1 MQNNAIEKVL
11 TQGFLLEFGVV
22 FERAF
27 DNYKKIAV
35 TGGVV
40 ILLLSLLFIAL
51 LFGIIGVFAGAA
63 SFTDFATS
71 FNILDFS
78 TVGIVLYLLFS
89 CVVNGIIYPIYAGLL
104 NMAHKAQQ
112 GKNIEIGD
120 AFEFYKSTEVKE
132 LIIAG
137 FTITLLGSGLNTL
150 MQSFE
155 VILIGAL
162 INYII
167 IFLTIL
173 TVPLIIY
180 SKLNAFD
187 ALQTSVQ
194 LVLKSPFTIFGLVFI
209 GYILACL
216 GFIGLCIG
224 IFFTLPFMISIL
236 YHIYIG
242 ILPIKITSEIDE
254 IGISQE

>member
-1 MQNNAIEKVL
+1 MNHKAIDRALNE
-11 TQGFLLEFGVV
+11 GFLLEFGVV
-22 FERAF
+22 FEKAF
-27 DNYKKIAV
+27 ENYKKIALL
-35 TGGVV
+35 GGVV
-40 ILLLSLLFIAL
+40 ILLLTILFVAM

-78 TVGIVLYLLFS
+78 TVGIVLYILFS
-89 CVVNGIIYPIYAGLL
+89 CVVNGIIYPLYAGLL
-104 NMAHKAQQ
+104 EMAHKAQQ
-112 GKNIEIGD
+112 GKNLEIGD
-120 AFEFYKSTEVKE
+120 AFEFYKSIHLKE
-132 LIIAG
+132 LFIAG
-137 FTITLLGSGLNTL
+137 FTITLIGSGIN
-150 MQSFE
+150 S
-155 VILIGAL
+155 LIQYSGNIWIGGL

-167 IFLTIL
+167 LFFTIL

-187 ALQTSVQ
+187 ALQTSVK
-194 LVLKSPFTIFGLVFI
+194 LVLKSPFTIFGLLLI

-216 GFIGLCIG
+216 GLIGLCIG

-242 ILPIKITSEIDE
+242 ILPIKVTSEIDE